1 VPRTRKLAHLT
12 WPEVAEAA
20 NARGGV
26 IVPVGAV
33 EQHGLHLPLIT
44 DALLATD
51 LAYAVADATDMLVA
65 PTLSYGYRSRPLS
78 GGGQGFPGTTS
89 LSATTLMAVL
99 EDVLREYVRHGFE
112 RLVVL
117 NWHYENRH
125 FLYEAAYRALL
136 PHETATARIMVLER
150 SFEEL
155 SPTTMALLFPD
166 GFPGWATEH
175 AAIFETSLMQHLHP
189 ELVLEDRI
197 VDDGAERSPWWDVVP
212 TPEDFVPETGGLW
225 KATQASPEKGAAA
238 WQEIVAQTSS
248 AIAQELG
255 VPAFRRP

>member
-1 VPRTRKLAHLT
+1 
-12 WPEVAEAA
+12 VAEAA

>member
-1 VPRTRKLAHLT
+1 MPRTRKLAHLT

>member
-1 VPRTRKLAHLT
+1 MLRTRKLAHLT
-12 WPEVAEAA
+12 WPEVAQAA
-20 NARGGV
+20 TAGSGV

-33 EQHGLHLPLIT
+33 EQHGPHLPLIT

-51 LAYAVADATDMLVA
+51 LAHAVAEATDMLVA

-89 LSATTLMAVL
+89 LSATTLMDVL
-99 EDVLREYVRHGFE
+99 EDVLREFVRHGFE

-117 NWHYENRH
+117 NWHFENRH
-125 FLYEAAYRALL
+125 FIYEAAYRAVA

-150 SFEEL
+150 SFDEL
-155 SPTTMALLFPD
+155 SPATLELLFPG

-189 ELVLEDRI
+189 ELVLEDQI
-197 VDDGAERSPWWDVVP
+197 VDDAAERSPWWDVVP
-212 TPEDFVPETGGLW
+212 TPEDFVPETGTLW

-238 WQEIVAQTSS
+238 WREIVAQVTG

-255 VPAFRRP
+255 VPALQRR

>member
-1 VPRTRKLAHLT
+1 MLRTRKLAHLT

-20 NARGGV
+20 NAGTGV

-44 DALLATD
+44 DALLAAD
-51 LAYAVADATDMLVA
+51 LAHAVAEATDMVVA

-89 LSATTLMAVL
+89 LSATTLMAML

-117 NWHYENRH
+117 NWHFENRH
-125 FLYEAAYRALL
+125 FIYEAAYRALL
-136 PHETATARIMVLER
+136 PHETAAARIMVLER

-155 SPTTMALLFPD
+155 SPATLELLFPD

-175 AAIFETSLMQHLHP
+175 AAIFETSLMQYLHP

-197 VDDGAERSPWWDVVP
+197 VDDAAERSPWWDVVP
-212 TPEDFVPETGGLW
+212 TPEDFVPETGALW
-225 KATQASPEKGAAA
+225 KASQATPEKGAAA
-238 WQEIVAQTSS
+238 WHEIVTQVTG

-255 VPAFRRP
+255 VPALQRP

>member
-1 VPRTRKLAHLT
+1 
-12 WPEVAEAA
+12 
-20 NARGGV
+20 
-26 IVPVGAV
+26 
-33 EQHGLHLPLIT
+33 LIT

>member
-1 VPRTRKLAHLT
+1 
-12 WPEVAEAA
+12 
-20 NARGGV
+20 
-26 IVPVGAV
+26 
-33 EQHGLHLPLIT
+33 
-44 DALLATD
+44 
-51 LAYAVADATDMLVA
+51 MLVA

>member
-1 VPRTRKLAHLT
+1 
-12 WPEVAEAA
+12 VAEAA

-197 VDDGAERSPWWDVVP
+197 VDDAAERSPWWDVVP

>member
-33 EQHGLHLPLIT
+33 EQHGLNLPLIT

>member
-1 VPRTRKLAHLT
+1 MPRTRKLAHLT

-197 VDDGAERSPWWDVVP
+197 VDDAAERSPWWDVVP

>member
-197 VDDGAERSPWWDVVP
+197 VDDAAERSPWWDVVP